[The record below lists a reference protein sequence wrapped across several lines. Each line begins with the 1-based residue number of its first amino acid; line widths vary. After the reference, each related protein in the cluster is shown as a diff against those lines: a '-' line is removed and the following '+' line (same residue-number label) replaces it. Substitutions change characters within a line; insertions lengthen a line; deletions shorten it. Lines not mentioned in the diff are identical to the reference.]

1 MKKIMPSRF
10 LCRCVSA
17 LVAAAIFFS
26 AGGGEAMASQSGPG
40 VITGVYV
47 MESGVVLFHHHGS
60 RSALPGC
67 GSPNPIRWAF
77 DGATPAGQAKLAL
90 LLTAHSSQKPVVV
103 HGTGTCTAWGD
114 TETIQ
119 FILTAD

>member
-1 MKKIMPSRF
+1 MREIMRPRQFRRGISVLVSVLT
-10 LCRCVSA
+10 LCG
-17 LVAAAIFFS
+17 
-26 AGGGEAMASQSGPG
+26 AGSNSAMASQSGAG
-40 VITGVYV
+40 TITGVYV
-47 MESGVVLFHHHGS
+47 METGIVLFHHHGS
-60 RSALPGC
+60 RSALPAC
-67 GSPNPIRWAF
+67 GTPNPIRWAF

-119 FILTAD
+119 FISTAD